1 MYLMTFPIKNSH
13 LVMCNTTYCP
23 ILFSFFI
30 QSDLAVHKKKTEELQ
45 TWLKRYLES
54 HSTVINFFPLDYLFT
69 MFMKIYVVIH
79 WFMSTTLILVQ
90 DKFSEYQV
98 NDREKYLTF
107 YFICSQYFLYRSIC

>member
-1 MYLMTFPIKNSH
+1 
-13 LVMCNTTYCP
+13 
-23 ILFSFFI
+23 
-30 QSDLAVHKKKTEELQ
+30 
-45 TWLKRYLES
+45 
-54 HSTVINFFPLDYLFT
+54 

-98 NDREKYLTF
+98 NDKEKYLTF